1 MAMTQLPYL
10 FVFLAALAL
19 SACAARDRDYAGRNN
34 LDYAR
39 AECLRLAQSSGYS
52 DVAVD
57 GVERDGSAEWKVR
70 LRMRAEG
77 KDKTERCEYN
87 ARTDRA
93 HLS

>member
-1 MAMTQLPYL
+1 MAKK
-10 FVFLAALAL
+10 LASLVVIGLAF
-19 SACAARDRDYAGRNN
+19 SGCAAHDSDYAGRNN

-70 LRMRAEG
+70 LRMRTEG

-87 ARTDRA
+87 ARTNRA
-93 HLS
+93 HLG